1 MGSCVRMW
9 EAVLDWEIHFCFSLA
24 FRKEAKMSRH
34 SLFPMR
40 LLFLF
45 RVRLVLCLPDT
56 KNHTKKCWSSYNQVY
71 WTNRPQNIFY
81 WKKNHTPISSTTLV
95 LWLHPPEKWGDLSSP
110 HEPKIKSSRRFVF
123 VELLYIYSKCHIL
136 NTVSW
141 LFESCCAYL
150 KNNLLVCV
158 EF

>member
-45 RVRLVLCLPDT
+45 RVRLVLCLPDMKIT
-56 KNHTKKCWSSYNQVY
+56 QKMLKFLQSGLLSKSAPKY
-71 WTNRPQNIFY
+71 FLL
-81 WKKNHTPISSTTLV
+81 KKNHTPISSTTLV
-95 LWLHPPEKWGDLSSP
+95 LWLHPPEKWGDLSCP
-110 HEPKIKSSRRFVF
+110 HEPKIKSSRGFVF
-123 VELLYIYSKCHIL
+123 VELLCIYSKCHIL